1 MSSILVVDDDKV
13 VRTLL
18 ERTLTSA
25 GHKVKIAVDGAKAV
39 SIIEEE
45 KVDLAI
51 VDILLPGILSGFK
64 VISKTKSVAP
74 GIKILAVTGH
84 GRQSHEKKAIA
95 QGADSFM
102 VKPVKPKE
110 LLKEVDRLLE
120 LVETVPLK
128 SEKSTSGPAMQATTT
143 AQPSPAKPAPAAHA
157 GQREYIIF
165 RSIPNEARKAI
176 LQLGQ
181 SKKIDKNA
189 HFDVDINSIFVIC
202 KKGRL
207 ECNVNEKTIYKM
219 GIGDVLGEN
228 LLFPYKD
235 APLHIRLSAKSDSE
249 IIMISKKEL
258 MNYLKT
264 SRNVMVQFMANC
276 LTTFSEKFQSLIENI
291 EKGETNVGL
300 FG

>member
-1 MSSILVVDDDKV
+1 MGSILVVDDDKV
-13 VRTLL
+13 IRTLL
-18 ERTLTSA
+18 EKTLTSA
-25 GHKVKIAVDGAKAV
+25 GHKVEIAVDGAKAV

-84 GRQSHEKKAIA
+84 GRQSHEKKAIS

-102 VKPVKPKE
+102 VKPIKPE
-110 LLKEVDRLLE
+110 DLLKEVDRLLK
-120 LVETVPLK
+120 LAKTAPPQT
-128 SEKSTSGPAMQATTT
+128 EKQTAGSAQTTT
-143 AQPSPAKPAPAAHA
+143 AGAPPSTEKSKAAAPA

-165 RSIPNEARKAI
+165 RSIPNEAQKAI
-176 LQLGQ
+176 QNLGQ
-181 SKKIDKNA
+181 SKDIAKNA

-202 KKGRL
+202 EKGRL
-207 ECNVNEKTIYKM
+207 ECTVNDKTIYKM
-219 GIGDVLGEN
+219 GVGDVLGEN

-235 APLHIRLSAKSDSE
+235 APLHIRLTAKNESR
-249 IIMISKKEL
+249 ILMIQRKEL

-264 SRNVMVQFMANC
+264 SRNVMVQFMGNC